1 MHAAHKLNASELQ
14 RYSRHLLIPEIG
26 EHGQQKL
33 KASSA
38 LLIGAGGLGSPAG
51 MYLAAAGVGRIG
63 VVDYDAVDIS
73 NLQRQVLHDTAG
85 LGAAKVASAAAR
97 LKEINPEIEIETYNT
112 ALDSSNAL
120 EIAQGY
126 DVLVDG
132 SDNFA
137 TRYLLSDLG
146 VKLGIPH
153 VFASVFRFDGQASVF
168 DSAGGGPCYRCVFP
182 VPPEPGTVPNCAE
195 GGVLGVLPGILG
207 SIQASEAIKCLLG
220 IGESL
225 KGRLLLFN
233 ALDMSFES
241 LNVRKNPEC
250 EVCSLAPEQ
259 VELID
264 YEAFCGEPIM
274 DNAETTSNDSQWE
287 IGPKALAAELENGS
301 PIFLLDVRE
310 LAETQISNLENSH
323 LIPLMELPSRTQELD
338 PEANIVVYCRS
349 GGRSDQAM
357 RFLREAGFKRVR
369 NLLGGI
375 NDWARKVDPDLP
387 IY

>member
-1 MHAAHKLNASELQ
+1 MDAAHKLNASELQ

-26 EHGQQKL
+26 EEGQHKL

-97 LKEINPEIEIETYNT
+97 LKEINPEIEIETYKT

-120 EIAQGY
+120 EIARGY

-195 GGVLGVLPGILG
+195 GGVLGVLPGIMG

-241 LNVRKNPEC
+241 LNVRKNPKC

-274 DNAETTSNDSQWE
+274 DNVESTSNDSQWE
-287 IGPKALAAELENGS
+287 IEPKALAAELKNGN
-301 PIFLLDVRE
+301 PVYLLDVRE

-387 IY
+387 VY